1 MSRRAAAAA
10 TAVVAM
16 PSPRPLALQ
25 LACLRAFAPA
35 AARAHGRRRLHA
47 AAAAA
52 AAREGGGDAPA
63 AAARLEALFARG
75 PALTLERATAGRAGE
90 DAALWATGR
99 FAAQVH
105 PDLPVASTWLE
116 LLRKAQRG
124 GAAAAEAAAA
134 PPPPPAS
141 PSGAWT
147 VRTVAAQCR
156 PRADL
161 AARVRAAGA
170 AADALLFVSGSHPAR
185 RLPLAASLLQGSDGL
200 LRAAAAARAAGAL
213 PAALSLWAV
222 ADLARPADALL
233 RKADAGAEVV
243 LTQPPFLQGPSAAWF
258 AAAERSG
265 AAARVRLLAGVPVAS
280 SAANLDFWLRLAGVR
295 GAPGAEALLAAFPRP
310 GGGGD
315 DAAHAAAVRR
325 WNAAFVRRALA
336 LPGVAGLH
344 VMPLTQAARALT
356 LEFLADGTLPAP

>member
-1 MSRRAAAAA
+1 MFVSASSGSAPGWRASESSS
-10 TAVVAM
+10 TTRW
-16 PSPRPLALQ
+16 S
-25 LACLRAFAPA
+25 
-35 AARAHGRRRLHA
+35 AARVHGWRRLR
-47 AAAAA
+47 AAAA
-52 AAREGGGDAPA
+52 AAREGGGDAAA

-75 PALTLERATAGRAGE
+75 PLLTLERAAAGRAGE
-90 DAALWATGR
+90 DAALWETGR

-105 PDLPVASTWLE
+105 PDLPIASSWLE
-116 LLRKAQRG
+116 LLRKAQSGG

-134 PPPPPAS
+134 PPPPPPAS

-156 PRADL
+156 TRADL

-222 ADLARPADALL
+222 ADPALPADALL

-243 LTQPPFLQGPSAAWF
+243 LTQPPLLEGPSASWF

-265 AAARVRLLAGVPVAS
+265 AAGRVRLLAGVPVAS

-310 GGGGD
+310 GGGG
-315 DAAHAAAVRR
+315 AAEHAAAVRG
-325 WNAAFVRRALA
+325 WNADFVRRALA

-344 VMPLTQAARALT
+344 VMPLTRTARALT